1 MRLAFTVAITILA
14 ICAWANTVGSVVPL
28 AAPHERSGLLSAV
41 YVVSYLA
48 LGLPAVGGGF
58 LVVHGGLL
66 PAAREYGVA
75 VMVLA
80 AIALGAVARP
90 SRRVVTAA

>member
-1 MRLAFTVAITILA
+1 VI
-14 ICAWANTVGSVVPL
+14 PL

-41 YVVSYLA
+41 YVASYLA
-48 LGLPAVGGGF
+48 LGLPAVVGGF
-58 LVVHGGLL
+58 LVAHGGLL

-80 AIALGAVARP
+80 AIALAAVARP
-90 SRRVVTAA
+90 SRRAA